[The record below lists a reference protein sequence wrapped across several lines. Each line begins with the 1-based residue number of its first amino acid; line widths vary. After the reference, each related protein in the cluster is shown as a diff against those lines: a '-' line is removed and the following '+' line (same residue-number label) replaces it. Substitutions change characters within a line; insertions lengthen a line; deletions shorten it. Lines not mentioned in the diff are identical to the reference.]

1 MTAIQTL
8 HILNKSP
15 DHPRAAQ
22 CLELMSADDGLLL
35 IGGGVLLLA
44 TGTLPT
50 ATRVFALSPDVDARG
65 LGNLSSNNVSA
76 VDFAGMVTLSLQA
89 QRVIS
94 W

>member
-15 DHPRAAQ
+15 DHPRAAR
-22 CLELMSADDGLLL
+22 CLEIMSAEDGLLL

-44 TGTLPT
+44 TGNLPG
-50 ATRVFALSPDVDARG
+50 AGKVFALSPDVDARG
-65 LGNLSSNNVSA
+65 LRQLTGDASV
-76 VDFAGMVTLSLQA
+76 VDFPEMVALSLQA